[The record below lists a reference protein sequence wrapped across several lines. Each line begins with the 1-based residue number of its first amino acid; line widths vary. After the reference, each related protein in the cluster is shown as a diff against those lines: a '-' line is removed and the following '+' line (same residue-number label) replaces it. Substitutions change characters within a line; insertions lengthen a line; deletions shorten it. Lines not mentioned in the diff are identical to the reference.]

1 MPLHQRANPAHDKQ
15 TPEKKL
21 NACHDLSV
29 WNKWQKSHIYLS
41 QNFKTLKSIMYL
53 LEKEDVLE
61 QAAFGQEVKVMLLF
75 PPLHV
80 GLSLSPSLS

>member
-21 NACHDLSV
+21 NMRAMTTCETSGKNHIFISV
-29 WNKWQKSHIYLS
+29 
-41 QNFKTLKSIMYL
+41 KTLKSVMYL

-80 GLSLSPSLS
+80 GLSLPPSLS